1 MFIDYRSPR
10 ERAGQFQPK
19 TKKMSGRTILEGLG
33 MVAGIVAILLWTT
46 LEMAPVDTGYEA
58 REETRPD
65 SSSLVL
71 PEENPFLAGDEG
83 LPKEAEMERDPLFSA
98 AEEAASTADEV
109 VTGIINPEETF
120 TTLLTKYLST
130 AEVIKIADK
139 CRPVFPLGRMQGG
152 QPYKFHIDKGL
163 FSRFVYEI
171 DDKDQLIITR
181 GKKDFVVKR
190 EKIPC
195 EVRIQAVRVNIRSS
209 LSGAVASAGESREL
223 ASRVAGIFAWD
234 VDFLRD
240 IRAGDSFSVV
250 VEKRFRKDKFV
261 GYGKILAAEIV
272 NQGTTYKAYRYET
285 SKGVFGYFDENGKS
299 LQKGFLRA
307 PLAYMR
313 ISSRFTYRRFH
324 PVLRRYR
331 PHTGVDYAA
340 PRGTPI
346 HSVASGVVLQRGYNR
361 FSGKFVRIRHNN
373 GMETLYNHMSSF
385 APGLGVGSH
394 VPQGRMIGRVG
405 STGIATGPHLDFRMY
420 RNGVPIDPLSVKT
433 IYADPVPS
441 RKIADFRAVVK
452 SYAPQLKAG
461 VPNNIGIAEKHGKS
475 SMKGG

>member
-19 TKKMSGRTILEGLG
+19 TKKISGRTILEGLG

-58 REETRPD
+58 GEETRPD

-139 CRPVFPLGRMQGG
+139 CRPVFPLGRMQVG

-195 EVRIQAVRVNIRSS
+195 EVKIQTVRVNIRSS

-285 SKGVFGYFDENGKS
+285 GKGVFGYFDENGKS

-461 VPNNIGIAEKHGKS
+461 VPNNIGIAEKNGKS

>member
-19 TKKMSGRTILEGLG
+19 TKKISGRTILEGLG

-139 CRPVFPLGRMQGG
+139 CRPIFPLGRMQGG